1 MNSKLYKLI
10 FCRRLGCFIAVG
22 EFTRTY

>member
-10 FCRRLGCFIAVG
+10 FCRRLGCLIAVG
-22 EFTRTY
+22 EFT